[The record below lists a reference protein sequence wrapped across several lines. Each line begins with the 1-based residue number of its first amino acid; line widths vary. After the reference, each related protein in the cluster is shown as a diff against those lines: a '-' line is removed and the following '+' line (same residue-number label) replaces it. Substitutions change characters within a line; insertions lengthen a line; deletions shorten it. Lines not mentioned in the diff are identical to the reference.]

1 MTDHE
6 KVNVADPVDVAL
18 TPPIKTIPIF
28 SIEVLNPRA
37 RNRRIFDEL
46 VESIRVVGLKRPIT
60 VRRAPDRPGGYELIC
75 GQGRMEAFQ
84 KLGQDSI
91 PAMIVEATREEC
103 FVMSLVENLARRN
116 LSPLELVREVGSLRE
131 RGYGHAEIAQKIGFS
146 PEYVWTINFLLE
158 NGEDRLLDAVERGV
172 VPHSIA
178 AEIARADDADVQ
190 RALTDAYE
198 AGTLPGDRVL
208 AIRRIVDDRNLMG
221 KGIHTIRSGERSKT
235 RPTASSLVRAYQKE
249 VERQKLLLRKARL
262 AQSRLTFIVGAMS
275 RLLAEDHFVQ
285 LLRAEG
291 LASLPQPIAER
302 LGLAD
307 A

>member
-1 MTDHE
+1 MSWRGDMPE
-6 KVNVADPVDVAL
+6 IVQIAIA
-18 TPPIKTIPIF
+18 

-46 VESIRVVGLKRPIT
+46 VESIRAVGLKRPIT
-60 VRRAPDRPGGYELIC
+60 VRRAPGQGGYELVC
-75 GQGRMEAFQ
+75 GQGRMEAFV
-84 KLGQDSI
+84 KLGQVEI
-91 PAMIVEATREEC
+91 PAMVIDATRDEC

-116 LSPLELVREVGSLRE
+116 LSPLELIREVGALRQ
-131 RGYGHAEIAQKIGFS
+131 RGYSHAEIAVKLGFS
-146 PEYVWTINFLLE
+146 PEYVRTVNLLLDK
-158 NGEDRLLDAVERGV
+158 GEDRLLDAVERGII
-172 VPHSIA
+172 PHSIA

-198 AGTLPGDRVL
+198 TGAIPGAQIM
-208 AIRRIVDDRNLMG
+208 AIRRIVDDRNLIG
-221 KGIHTIRSGERSKT
+221 KGISSIRTGAKGKA

-262 AQSRLTFIVGAMS
+262 AQGRLSFIVAAMAK
-275 RLLAEDHFVQ
+275 LLAEDHFVQ

-302 LGLAD
+302 LAMAD
-307 A
+307 V